1 MKFTKL
7 LKIISEDNGDTKKAI
22 EKLHDQ
28 QEEIAKNFHFINVLE
43 LTRRYFKKVIYAL
56 VL

>member
-7 LKIISEDNGDTKKAI
+7 LKVISEDNGDTKKAI

-28 QEEIAKNFHFINVLE
+28 QEEIAKNLKVKYGYCSRIKG
-43 LTRRYFKKVIYAL
+43 RRFK
-56 VL
+56 